1 MTDYIPSMLSDSPRE
16 KCLSDQ
22 NDDLSCPVCRDI
34 FRDPVVL
41 SCSHSFCKACLR
53 NWWTEK
59 RIQECPVCKRTPSRS
74 DPTCNLVLKK
84 LCDSVLQRGQRRSSA
99 VSETLC
105 SLHGENLNLF
115 CVDHQRPVCVVCLH
129 SDEHSRHKFKPI
141 NEVASVNRAH
151 LQKSLKPLKEKLKLF
166 QQVKENYEKT
176 AEHIKVQAQTTR
188 RQIKEQFQR
197 LCQFLQ
203 KEEENRRVR
212 RLQIRLRL

>member
-1 MTDYIPSMLSDSPRE
+1 MSFRS
-16 KCLSDQ
+16 
-22 NDDLSCPVCRDI
+22 NVDLSCPVCRDI

-41 SCSHSFCKACLR
+41 SCSHSFCKACLK

-59 RIQECPVCKRTPSRS
+59 RIQECPVCKRTSSRS

-84 LCDSVLQRGQRRSSA
+84 LCDSVLQRGQRRTSA

-115 CVDHQRPVCVVCLH
+115 CVDHQQPVCVVCLH

-176 AEHIKVQAQTTR
+176 AEHIKVQAQTTG

-212 RLQIRLRL
+212 RLQIRLRLWAER